1 MSQIIYIDADRTG
14 YSTGQVSSTM
24 TIGELVNYLEQFDED
39 AKVYLRHDN
48 GYTYGGI
55 TERSFEEEEE
65 EGDEE

>member
-1 MSQIIYIDADRTG
+1 MSSIIYIDADRTG

-55 TERSFEEEEE
+55 PRITARYTYTAKPKK
-65 EGDEE
+65 